1 MDALNAANLE
11 RFPKFK
17 ELLINAGF
25 HTQVE
30 RLQDVLVQSVR
41 PTLYFLWGGAAFLL
55 LIGGVNIANLSLAR
69 ANLRMKELST
79 RLALGAT
86 RSQVARQLVIE
97 SLLLAVIAGIG
108 SVFIG
113 LGIIRA
119 LQRIGI
125 ERIPRAGE
133 ILMDLPVAG
142 AAFAVALISGILIG
156 LVPVAHLWNLN
167 IATVLHEEGRTGTG
181 GIKARAVRRLLVLV
195 QVGFAFVL
203 LIGSGLLVASFQ
215 KLLAVDPG
223 FRSEGVITGTVGV
236 PRSRY
241 ISDND
246 VRSFTDRAL
255 KAIRNT
261 PGVMSAGATTII
273 PLGGNHNDSVILAE
287 GYQMKPGESL
297 ISPMQVNVTPG
308 YFETMRTPLLRGR
321 YFNER
326 DNEMNPGV
334 VIIDERVAQKF
345 WPGKDPIG
353 KRMYRPANSGDLL
366 KVNVNTKWLTVVGVV
381 REVQLEDLA
390 GRPDS
395 AGAYYF
401 PAAQAVPRGLTFAI
415 KTSVDSSTVLRS
427 LRAEF
432 SKIDPAIPL
441 ANVRTTFLDQN
452 PARFHQK
459 P

>member
-255 KAIRNT
+255 KAIRNV

-273 PLGGNHNDSVILAE
+273 PFGGNHNDSVILAE

-308 YFETMRTPLLRGR
+308 YFETMRTRFCAAG
-321 YFNER
+321 
-326 DNEMNPGV
+326 
-334 VIIDERVAQKF
+334 IST
-345 WPGKDPIG
+345 
-353 KRMYRPANSGDLL
+353 SG
-366 KVNVNTKWLTVVGVV
+366 
-381 REVQLEDLA
+381 
-390 GRPDS
+390 
-395 AGAYYF
+395 
-401 PAAQAVPRGLTFAI
+401 
-415 KTSVDSSTVLRS
+415 
-427 LRAEF
+427 
-432 SKIDPAIPL
+432 
-441 ANVRTTFLDQN
+441 TT
-452 PARFHQK
+452 R
-459 P
+459 